1 MSRYGIVGGGML
13 GMTLAWELSKEGH
26 EVTIFEGG
34 PQCGGLAAPWQLGEF
49 VWDRHYHV
57 TLLSDQTLIELLREL
72 DLESEL
78 RWNTP
83 GTGFFVDGS
92 MHPFSGTL
100 DYLKFPPL
108 SLVQKARLGGTIIH
122 ASRIKDWEPLERITA
137 VDWLTSLCG
146 RGTVERIWLP
156 LLRAKLGPHAHRA
169 SAAFIW
175 AIIARMY
182 AARSSGVGR
191 ERFGYVAGGYDLTL
205 RRFEQRLA
213 ARGVTLRTSC
223 RVQAVEALPDGVGV
237 ATASELS
244 RFDKVVVTLAAP
256 LAARICP
263 TLSARERAL
272 CAGVEYQGIVC
283 ASALID
289 SPLTPYYITNIADS
303 TMPFTAVIEMTALVD
318 REDFKGKSLVY
329 LPKYVASDDPAL
341 RLSDEE
347 IEDSF
352 LTALSRMHP
361 HFSRSQVRAFRV
373 SRVPHVFPIPTLDY
387 SSRLPPVRTSVPGLF
402 MASSANIVNG
412 TLNVNETVRLAKRLL
427 PTLLARS
434 AEREPQAVAV

>member
-1 MSRYGIVGGGML
+1 MSRFGIVGGGML

-26 EVTIFEGG
+26 DVTIFEGG
-34 PQCGGLAAPWQLGEF
+34 PRCGGLAAPWELGDV
-49 VWDRHYHV
+49 VWDRFYHV
-57 TLLSDQTLIELLREL
+57 TLLSDRMLIDLLGELG
-72 DLESEL
+72 LEDEL

-92 MHPFSGTL
+92 MYPFSGTL

-108 SLVQKARLGGTIIH
+108 SLLQKMRLGGTIVH
-122 ASRIKDWEPLERITA
+122 ASRIRDWEPLERITA
-137 VDWLTSLCG
+137 VDWLTRLCG
-146 RGTVERIWLP
+146 RGTVDRIWLP

-191 ERFGYVAGGYDLTL
+191 ERFGYVAGGYDQTL
-205 RRFEQRLA
+205 RRFEQRLIE
-213 ARGVTLRTSC
+213 RGVTIRTSC
-223 RVQAVEALPDGVGV
+223 PVQAVEALPDGVGV
-237 ATASELS
+237 ATSAELL
-244 RFDKVVVTLAAP
+244 RFDNVVVTLAAP

-263 TLSARERAL
+263 TLTQRERAL

-289 SPLTPYYITNIADS
+289 SPLTPYYITNIADA

-318 REDFKGKSLVY
+318 RQEFGGKSLVY

-373 SRVPHVFPIPTLDY
+373 ARVPHVFPIPTLNY
-387 SSRLPPVRTSVPGLF
+387 SDRLPPIQTSVPGLF
-402 MASSANIVNG
+402 MTSSANIVNG

-427 PTLLARS
+427 PTLGAAAR
-434 AEREPQAVAV
+434 ARQAQAVAV